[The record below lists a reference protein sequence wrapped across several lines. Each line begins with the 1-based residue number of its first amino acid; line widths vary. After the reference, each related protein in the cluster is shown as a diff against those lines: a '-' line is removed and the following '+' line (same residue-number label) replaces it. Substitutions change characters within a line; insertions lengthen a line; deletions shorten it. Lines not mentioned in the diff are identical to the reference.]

1 MTDTPQ
7 HINELQLKLWMS
19 KTPEERLYVFL
30 SDNHDMYQ
38 ALREFKIKN
47 GLPLGGL
54 DPVGEFSK
62 KDQWKR
68 ILNSPAKPTHSDL
81 LAIYLV

>member
-7 HINELQLKLWMS
+7 HIKDLQLQLWMS
-19 KTPEERLYVFL
+19 KTPEERLYQFL
-30 SDNHDMYQ
+30 IDNDSMYQ

-54 DPVGEFSK
+54 DPMSEVLGKRDSPGIK
-62 KDQWKR
+62 KASR
-68 ILNSPAKPTHSDL
+68 
-81 LAIYLV
+81 